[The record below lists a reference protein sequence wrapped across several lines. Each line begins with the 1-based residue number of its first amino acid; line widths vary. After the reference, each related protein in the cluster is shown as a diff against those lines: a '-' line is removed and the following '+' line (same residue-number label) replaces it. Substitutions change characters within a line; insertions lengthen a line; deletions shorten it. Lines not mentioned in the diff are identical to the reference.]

1 MMKHPA
7 KIAKK
12 EGKKIGETAAGGV
25 VATAVCAGAGKVVA
39 PCLESAAEEA
49 VPVAVPVMEAVAED
63 V

>member
-1 MMKHPA
+1 MK

-25 VATAVCAGAGKVVA
+25 VATAACSAAVKVVG
-39 PCLESAAEEA
+39 PCLGTAAVETI
-49 VPVAVPVMEAVAED
+49 PVALPVMEAVAED